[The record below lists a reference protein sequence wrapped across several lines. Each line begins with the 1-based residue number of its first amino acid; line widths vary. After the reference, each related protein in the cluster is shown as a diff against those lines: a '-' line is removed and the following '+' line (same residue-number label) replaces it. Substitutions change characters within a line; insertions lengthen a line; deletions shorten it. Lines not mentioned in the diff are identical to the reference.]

1 MQFPKGLLFRLQSLI
16 DQQKIDL
23 GFYGLQQCVTISFIF
38 AIKYDHLQ
46 FTASSVVS
54 SLHDPSFETVCKFTL
69 SAKFEYFTEIL
80 NYSCVLI
87 FLC

>member
-1 MQFPKGLLFRLQSLI
+1 MCYVIIYFSI
-16 DQQKIDL
+16 E
-23 GFYGLQQCVTISFIF
+23 
-38 AIKYDHLQ
+38 YDHLQ

-80 NYSCVLI
+80 NYSCVLT
-87 FLC
+87 FSVLSRASANSNLNDFECL